1 MKKNYLYH
9 FVKKH
14 HISKPLFMIY
24 FAALFLI
31 LYFGFITIFGK
42 KGLLELNTLNDK
54 IRNKEITKKE
64 AFSKI
69 KAKKHMVDSMSSDS
83 LDLDLLDEQSRKT
96 LGYVGENEVILYED
110 SDKKGD

>member
-1 MKKNYLYH
+1 MKKSYLYY

-14 HISKPLFMIY
+14 HISKPLFIIY

-31 LYFGFITIFGK
+31 LYFGLITIFGN
-42 KGLLELNTLNDK
+42 KGLLELNTLKDK

-64 AFSKI
+64 AFSKM
-69 KAKKHMVDSMSSDS
+69 KAKKHMVDSMNSSS
-83 LDLDLLDEQSRKT
+83 LDLDLLDEQTRKT

-110 SDKKGD
+110 KNQKDQ